1 MSYGYGVGDFLTIS
15 GLAITVYAAYKDAP
29 GDYKHISEEVRPL
42 QTIVDQAVNYLTNT
56 ALTDSKRQ
64 EGQEALQSCQNVL
77 EELNALIEKYK
88 SLAST
93 NNKMQVFKRVKLGT
107 EDITTLRARLTSNT
121 VLLSNFNRR
130 SAVPI
135 SKIQITYLGIV
146 NNANISSFGPI
157 AANSSKWRRA

>member
-1 MSYGYGVGDFLTIS
+1 MSFGYGVGDFLTVS
-15 GLAITVYAAYKDAP
+15 GLAITVYTAYKDAP

-56 ALTDSKRQ
+56 ALSDSKRQ
-64 EGQEALQSCQNVL
+64 EGKEALQSCQNVL

-130 SAVPI
+130 SASPI
-135 SKIQITYLGIV
+135 STIQSHRYTVV
-146 NNANISSFGPI
+146 NDVNISILGPI
-157 AANSSKWRRA
+157 AANSLKWRRA